1 MNNAHFTL
9 PLEVYQMRLVPDAP
23 TSILLL
29 TDYKKLSLKIL
40 WLLLRGQ
47 RRQEQFLNP
56 EFVLL
61 IL

>member
-9 PLEVYQMRLVPDAP
+9 PLEVYQMRLVTDAP